1 MSVKKRK
8 GAGPAVKNGYNGQS
22 REATFGLQDAGG
34 KGREMTIRV
43 VSADCHPL
51 FRAGINTV
59 VSTETEFIV
68 VGEACDGEEAQ
79 TLCLEL
85 QPDVLLLDLS
95 MPGLSAEET
104 IRAVKSSC
112 KNIKIIILTAYDNE
126 GYVRTLLE
134 CDIHGYILKTE
145 TAEVIVEAI
154 LSVMQGGFFFS
165 QSVQEKMA
173 EVQDSAVHLTSR
185 ELEVLE
191 LVREGNS
198 NLQIGDAL
206 NISDRTVRSHLEN
219 ILQKMQANNRTEAVR
234 MAIQQGWINN

>member
-1 MSVKKRK
+1 MK
-8 GAGPAVKNGYNGQS
+8 GAGPAVKNGYKSQI

-34 KGREMTIRV
+34 NGREMTIRV

-112 KNIKIIILTAYDNE
+112 KNIKIIILTAYDDE
-126 GYVRTLLE
+126 GSINSLLE

-145 TAEVIVEAI
+145 PAEVMVEAI
-154 LSVMQGGFFFS
+154 RSVMQGGFFFS
-165 QSVQEKMA
+165 QSIAEKLSDVNSTLNMLTPREFDVLLLVGEGKCNKAIA
-173 EVQDSAVHLTSR
+173 E
-185 ELEVLE
+185 EL
-191 LVREGNS
+191 S
-198 NLQIGDAL
+198 ITK
-206 NISDRTVRSHLEN
+206 RTVRKHMEN
-219 ILQKMQANNRTEAVR
+219 IMQKMQAVNRTEVVTK
-234 MAIQQGWINN
+234 AIHMGWIKIENN